1 MPDNAEFTVTADQI
15 ELRTKTNGDEVRMR
29 GMHLGP
35 EAAANLA
42 RLVNL
47 GVDLH
52 IEIKVNTP

>member
-1 MPDNAEFTVTADQI
+1 MAEPAEFTVTTDQI
-15 ELRTKTNGDEVRMR
+15 ELRTKTNGDRVDMR

-47 GVDLH
+47 EVDLH
-52 IEIKVNTP
+52 IEIKVKT